1 MLVIKRDESREP
13 FNIEK
18 IQKAVEAAFLTCG
31 KNKFSPS
38 VMEKLDKYINA
49 HIDIERE
56 EDIDVDEIHSIVEQF
71 LMKYN
76 YFDESRSYI
85 LVRYKKSLQR
95 AENERLTKG
104 LSEKLT
110 ASNVQNQNANVDEK
124 SFGGRLGEASRF
136 VVKDFALNHCMSKKS
151 KNNHLNNEIY
161 IHDLDSYAIGSHNC
175 LTIPFDDLL
184 AKGFNTRQVDIR
196 PANSINTAFQLI
208 AVIFQIQS
216 LQQFGGVSASHLDWT
231 MVPYVRKS
239 FYKHYKN
246 GLEFLLDYTEKQID
260 EFEINDSMSIDDEKY
275 KSEERVYNYAIKL
288 TTKELNQATEGMYH
302 NLNSLQSRSG
312 KIK

>member
-161 IHDLDSYAIGSHNC
+161 IH
-175 LTIPFDDLL
+175 
-184 AKGFNTRQVDIR
+184 K
-196 PANSINTAFQLI
+196 
-208 AVIFQIQS
+208 
-216 LQQFGGVSASHLDWT
+216 
-231 MVPYVRKS
+231 
-239 FYKHYKN
+239 
-246 GLEFLLDYTEKQID
+246 
-260 EFEINDSMSIDDEKY
+260 
-275 KSEERVYNYAIKL
+275 
-288 TTKELNQATEGMYH
+288 
-302 NLNSLQSRSG
+302 
-312 KIK
+312 